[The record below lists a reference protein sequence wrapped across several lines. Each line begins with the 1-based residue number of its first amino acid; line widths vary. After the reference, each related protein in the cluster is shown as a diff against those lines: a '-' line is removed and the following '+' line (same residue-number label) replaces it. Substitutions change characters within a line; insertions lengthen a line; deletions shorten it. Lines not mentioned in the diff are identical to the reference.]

1 MKHDRCKILF
11 GQDFSK
17 LQKTKVIILGVGG
30 VGSFALDC
38 LYRSGVENITIVDYD
53 TYEESN
59 YNRQIGSIGN
69 IGKSKVQTLQKLYPK
84 IDIIEQKMDREW
96 VKSFDFDAFDLVIDA
111 CDSTPVKIELAK
123 KCYKKLIM
131 ALGSAKR
138 VDFRKIEVANS
149 IFKTHGDAF
158 ARKIRY
164 ELKKAKFNK
173 NFLVVFSSEEAKC
186 KEKGSFVGVTGA
198 FGLALCSLAVQK
210 ILKMK
215 I

>member
-1 MKHDRCKILF
+1 MRHDRCKKLF
-11 GQDFSK
+11 GDNFSK
-17 LQKTKVIILGVGG
+17 LQKAKVLILGVGG
-30 VGSFALDC
+30 VGSFTLDC
-38 LYRSGVENITIVDYD
+38 LYRSGIENITIVDYD

-69 IGKSKVQTLQKLYPK
+69 IGKSKVQTLQKLYPNIK
-84 IDIIEQKMDREW
+84 TIEQKMDREW
-96 VKSFDFDAFDLVIDA
+96 VKNFDFSPYEIVIDA

-138 VDFRKIEVANS
+138 VDFSKIEISNS

-173 NFLVVFSSEEAKC
+173 NFYVVFSSEEAKC

-198 FGLALCSLAVQK
+198 FGLAICSLAVQRL
-210 ILKMK
+210 LKMK